1 MGAFPVTMRVRVNY
15 LSKFK
20 FSLSKKFRNCQKMS
34 LTREKRAAIM
44 SAT

>member
-20 FSLSKKFRNCQKMS
+20 FNFSKKSRNCQKIS
-34 LTREKRAAIM
+34 QGKRI
-44 SAT
+44 